1 MVSDHLDFYFRHH
14 LFNVISCFLLV
25 IGSGPCQTWEQLFV
39 CRLLLCLGMD
49 VRAPAVLIFAAEN
62 VPVRFEVARDEL
74 TDVCRFQY
82 LPRSDLAL

>member
-1 MVSDHLDFYFRHH
+1 MVSDHLDFYFRHR

-49 VRAPAVLIFAAEN
+49 ARALALLIFAAEN
-62 VPVRFEVARDEL
+62 LPVRFEVARDEL
-74 TDVCRFQY
+74 ADVCRLRH
-82 LPRSDLAL
+82 LPRSNLAL